1 MFGATRPPIPTL
13 AEVRKKA
20 SRQGNIYFI
29 RTPDKKQGRSSY
41 YFEVPE
47 ARFLQLQ
54 KGGWLLDGVC
64 LERCYQKSYKNTHY
78 YLACEERRWARLDVA
93 DHPRTEYLLAD
104 PRHRADT
111 QVEPPSAAAFKVTSR
126 RKQQTGDSTGS
137 STTASPKGGNNTSSS
152 NTQPLAEE
160 HQQEVF
166 EDALDQEQEQDDDEV
181 EPTSPRQSEGI
192 EENSAPH
199 PAQRQERAASLVW
212 DPLGEELHDQ
222 SDSSSIPSAQPSR
235 RPENNDHLG
244 SGTSSPTLQ
253 YLEEMLQGGASS
265 RPTLQDQLQ
274 VEFAAT
280 DLLRDERIRH
290 IGKLLARI
298 DDLNAAIGRSRDYGD
313 IGYPTVLP
321 SCRTIQSP
329 SPAILNDS
337 LVKKMN
343 TILHECGEKLT
354 EVLVDAQDQ
363 ERKRL
368 QTEVMEALNS
378 FKPTPEQEEAI
389 QIQRRRRRRA
399 DVALKDLPET
409 GEPLPFLQAPDLS
422 KGQRFIVPNREVANI
437 FSTGTRHPRQGDT
450 KNSDRSRNRDRS
462 KSGNRGQDGSRSM
475 SRGRRNGERNQANQ
489 RYDPDQQRDF
499 KGRGRGRGGLRGQS
513 NKHGGNQDSD
523 GDYYTSRG
531 RQNDRR

>member
-1 MFGATRPPIPTL
+1 MFGATRPPTPTL

-29 RTPDKKQGRSSY
+29 RTPDNKQGRSSY

-54 KGGWLLDGVC
+54 KGSWLLEGVF

-126 RKQQTGDSTGS
+126 RKQQTGESTGS
-137 STTASPKGGNNTSSS
+137 STTASSQGGNNTSSS

-160 HQQEVF
+160 HQQELF
-166 EDALDQEQEQDDDEV
+166 EDALDQEQDDDEV
-181 EPTSPRQSEGI
+181 EPISPRQPEDT

-199 PAQRQERAASLVW
+199 PGRRQERAASLVW
-212 DPLGEELHDQ
+212 DPLGEELHHQ
-222 SDSSSIPSAQPSR
+222 SDSSPIPSAQPGR
-235 RPENNDHLG
+235 KADNNDHLS

-253 YLEEMLQGGASS
+253 FLEEMLQGGASS
-265 RPTLQDQLQ
+265 RKTIQEQLQ

-290 IGKLLARI
+290 IGKLLAKI

-321 SCRTIQSP
+321 TCRTIQSP

-343 TILHECGEKLT
+343 IILHECGEKLT
-354 EVLVDAQDQ
+354 EVLIDAQDE

-389 QIQRRRRRRA
+389 QLQRRRRRRV

-422 KGQRFIVPNREVANI
+422 KGQRFVVPNREVANI

-450 KNSDRSRNRDRS
+450 KNSDRSRNRNRS
-462 KSGNRGQDGSRSM
+462 KSGNRGQSGSRSN
-475 SRGRRNGERNQANQ
+475 SRGRQNGGRHQGNQ
-489 RYDPDQQRDF
+489 RYDADQQRGF
-499 KGRGRGRGGLRGQS
+499 QGRGRGRGGWRGQ
-513 NKHGGNQDSD
+513 NDRHGGNHDND
-523 GDYYTSRG
+523 GDYPSRG